1 MYFRLNY
8 FFRLLILL
16 LFTTAFISA
25 QNKTEK
31 MTTEEKQRIVEKI
44 SQLLNNNYVFPD
56 TAVKIERH
64 LKAKLSGGEY
74 DNIEDRKKFA
84 EIVTNDV
91 QSVSRDKHMRVFL
104 RSRQPLSAEEKASP
118 AADLYRQK
126 MTLKEQNYGFTKVE
140 KLKDN
145 VGLLEITSFPPLQLA
160 KEYADLAMKFLS
172 GSDAL
177 IIDLRR
183 NGGGNPDLIQ
193 YVCSYLFE
201 RPTHINSIY
210 ERKDGRTEDYVT
222 LEKVDGQ
229 KLSSVPVY
237 VLTSRR
243 TFSGGEEFAYDIQ
256 TQKRGVLIGETT
268 GGGANPGDMFP
279 VIDDFGI
286 FIPTGRAINPV
297 TKTNWEGTGVIP
309 DINIEAVKALDTA
322 ISIARK
328 AAKEH
333 RATRE
338 KTVYKLFDEIGAS
351 MDRAEKLFDNRK
363 TPEAELMIES
373 ALTKAIQSDL
383 LDEGAVNM
391 MGYDYLGRNKY
402 APALAIFKI
411 NAKLFPE
418 SANVFDSLAEAY
430 MKSGDNANAVINYRR
445 SLEMDPKN
453 LNAAEALKKLKAN

>member
-1 MYFRLNY
+1 MYFRLNN
-8 FFRLLILL
+8 FFRLFILL
-16 LFTTAFISA
+16 LFTSILISA
-25 QNKTEK
+25 QDKPDK
-31 MTTEEKQRIVEKI
+31 MTKEEKQRFVEKV
-44 SQLLNNNYVFPD
+44 SELLNDNYVFPD
-56 TAVKIERH
+56 TAAKIEKH
-64 LKAKLSGGEY
+64 LKAQLAGGAY
-74 DNIEDRKKFA
+74 DNAEDRKKFA
-84 EIVTNDV
+84 ELMTNEV
-91 QSVSRDKHMRVFL
+91 QSISHDKHMRVRL
-104 RSRQPLSAEEKASP
+104 RSRQPLPAEENANP

-126 MTLKEQNYGFTKVE
+126 MTLKDQNYGFTKVE
-140 KLKDN
+140 KMQDN
-145 VGLLEITSFPPLQLA
+145 VGLLEITGFPPLVVA

-201 RPTHINSIY
+201 KPTHINSIY

-222 LEKVDGQ
+222 LEKVDGK
-229 KLSSVPVY
+229 KLSTVPVF
-237 VLTSRR
+237 VLTSSR

-256 TQKRGVLIGETT
+256 TQKRGILIGETT
-268 GGGANPGDMFP
+268 GGGANPGEMLP
-279 VIDDFGI
+279 VTGDFGI

-309 DINIEAVKALDTA
+309 DIKIAASQALDTA
-322 ISIARK
+322 VSIARK

-333 RATRE
+333 RAAE
-338 KTVYKLFDEIGAS
+338 DKTAYTLFDEIGAT
-351 MDRAEKLFDNRK
+351 MERAEKLFDNRK
-363 TPEAELMIES
+363 TAEAELLIES
-373 ALTKAIQSDL
+373 SLTKAIQSDL

-391 MGYDYLGRNKY
+391 MGYEYLGRNKY
-402 APALAIFKI
+402 APALAVFKL
-411 NAKLFPE
+411 NAKLFPK